1 MAFTPEQIQRIVRDG
16 RRTAPRM
23 VAPKFE
29 TEQVCPDCASNMVA
43 LTEALSVPLGLQ
55 RQIFLELA
63 AAICPNCGLV
73 KLFSAR
79 VLRGESLDQ

>member
-1 MAFTPEQIQRIVRDG
+1 
-16 RRTAPRM
+16 M
-23 VAPKFE
+23 VAPKLE
-29 TEQVCPDCASNMVA
+29 TEQVCPDCASNIVA
-43 LTEALSVPLGLQ
+43 LTEALSVPLQ
-55 RQIFLELA
+55 PQIFLELA

>member
-23 VAPKFE
+23 VAPNFKA
-29 TEQVCPDCASNMVA
+29 EQVCPDCASDMVA
-43 LTEALSVPLGLQ
+43 LTEALSVPLELQ
-55 RQIFLELA
+55 LQIFLELA
-63 AAICPNCGLV
+63 AAICPHCGLV

>member
-1 MAFTPEQIQRIVRDG
+1 
-16 RRTAPRM
+16 M
-23 VAPKFE
+23 VAPKLK
-29 TEQVCPDCASNMVA
+29 TEQACPDCASNMVA
-43 LTEALSVPLGLQ
+43 LTEALSVPLGHQ
-55 RQIFLELA
+55 PPRMFLELA

>member
-1 MAFTPEQIQRIVRDG
+1 MLTPEQIQRIVPEG

-29 TEQVCPDCASNMVA
+29 TEQVCPDCASSMVA
-43 LTEALSVPLGLQ
+43 LTEALSVPLVPQ
-55 RQIFLELA
+55 PQIFLELA

>member
-16 RRTAPRM
+16 RRIAPRM
-23 VAPKFE
+23 VAPKLK
-29 TEQVCPDCASNMVA
+29 TDQACPDCASNMVA
-43 LTEALSVPLGLQ
+43 LTEALSVPLAPQ
-55 RQIFLELA
+55 QQIFLELA